1 MAVDLNR
8 VQPPLI
14 YYPPSFDLNLLRSLR
29 FLLPAWMRWKCGI
42 SKIDSRNMERLVESI
57 QTFQA
62 GKTRYLFAFRHPT
75 TDDHFSMLY
84 LLSYGIQAKARAMGV
99 KLAKPVHSDFVYD
112 RGIPLWAGEIVNWL
126 FPRLGGIAIFRGKLD
141 RQGLQTI
148 RKQMIDGNF
157 PISMA
162 PEGGTNGQ
170 SELVGQLEPGIAQM
184 GFWAAEDLAKA
195 GRMENVAILPIGLQY
210 QYEVGSWENI
220 DRMLMHIEQDCGM
233 SKPPIANPKER
244 YERLYAVGNYL
255 LEYLSAHYQKFYP
268 SHTPD
273 AITSETQTLS
283 EKIQTVLDHILRVA
297 ESHFAIKPKGTITDR
312 CRRLEQ
318 AGWDQ
323 IFRNDIKD
331 LDTISTLERG
341 FANQLAKEACS
352 SQWHMRIAESI
363 VSITGNYVA
372 DLPSTSR
379 YAETLLL
386 VWHALNRVK
395 TEPFG
400 KMPYLGDRRLILSI
414 GEPISISDRF
424 ATYQSSRAA
433 AKECVLKTTD
443 DLQAAL
449 QALVERSVVE

>member
-29 FLLPAWMRWKCGI
+29 FVLPAWIRWKCGI
-42 SKIDSRNMERLVESI
+42 SKIETRNMERLVEAM

-84 LLSYGIQAKARAMGV
+84 LLSHAVQAQAKAMGV
-99 KLAKPVHSDFVYD
+99 KFAKPIHSNFVYD

-126 FPRLGGIAIFRGKLD
+126 FPRLGGIPIFRGKLD
-141 RQGLQTI
+141 RQGLQAI
-148 RKQMIDGNF
+148 RKQMVDGQF

-195 GRMENVAILPIGLQY
+195 GRFEEVVILPIGLQY
-210 QYEVGSWENI
+210 EYAVASWENI
-220 DRMLMHIEQDCGM
+220 DRMLIQIEQDCGI
-233 SKPPIANPKER
+233 SKPAITSHEER
-244 YERLYAVGNYL
+244 YQRLYNVGSHL
-255 LEYLSAHYQKFYP
+255 VEYVSAHYQKFYP
-268 SHTPD
+268 SHAP
-273 AITSETQTLS
+273 ETNAENQNLGDR
-283 EKIQTVLDHILRVA
+283 IQSLLDHILRVS
-297 ESHFAIKPKGTITDR
+297 ESHFLIKPKGSITDR

-323 IFRNDIKD
+323 IFRAEFKD
-331 LDTISTLERG
+331 PNAVSTLDRG
-341 FANQLAKEACS
+341 FADQLAKEACS

-363 VSITGNYVA
+363 VTITGNYVA

-386 VWHALNRVK
+386 IWRALSRVK
-395 TEPFG
+395 TETFG
-400 KMPYLGDRRLILSI
+400 KTPYLGDRKLILSI
-414 GEPISISDRF
+414 GEPISVSDRF
-424 ATYQSSRAA
+424 ATYQSSRVA
-433 AKECVLKTTD
+433 AKECVSQTTA
-443 DLQAAL
+443 DLHKVL
-449 QALVERSVVE
+449 QGLVERSVVM

>member
-14 YYPPSFDLNLLRSLR
+14 YYPPSFDLNLLRGLR
-29 FLLPAWMRWKCGI
+29 FLLPMWIRWKCGI
-42 SKIDSRNMERLVESI
+42 SKIESRNMERLVEAM

-84 LLSYGIQAKARAMGV
+84 LLSHGIQAKARGMGV
-99 KLAKPVHSDFVYD
+99 KFAQPVHSNFVYD

-126 FPRLGGIAIFRGKLD
+126 FPRLGGIPIFRGKLD
-141 RQGLQTI
+141 RQGLQAI
-148 RKQMIDGNF
+148 RKQMIDGKF

-170 SELVGQLEPGIAQM
+170 SELVGQLEPGIAQI

-195 GRMENVAILPIGLQY
+195 GRSETVVILPIGLQY
-210 QYEVGSWENI
+210 EYAVASWENI
-220 DRMLMHIEQDCGM
+220 DRMLMRIEQDCGM
-233 SKPPIANPKER
+233 VKPPIEHKER
-244 YERLYAVGNYL
+244 YERLYAVGHYL
-255 LEYLSAHYQKFYP
+255 VKYVSDHYQKFYP
-268 SHTPD
+268 SHAPE
-273 AITSETQTLS
+273 TSIS
-283 EKIQTVLDHILRVA
+283 EAQDLGERIQIVLDHILRVS
-297 ESHFAIKPKGTITDR
+297 ESHFAMPSKGTITDR

-318 AGWDQ
+318 AGWDR
-323 IFRNDIKD
+323 IFRADFKD
-331 LDTISTLERG
+331 LSTISTLERG
-341 FANQLAKEACS
+341 FADQLAKEANS

-363 VSITGNYVA
+363 VSVTGNYVSE
-372 DLPSTSR
+372 LPSASR

-386 VWHALNRVK
+386 IWRALSRVK
-395 TEPFG
+395 TETFG
-400 KMPYLGDRRLILSI
+400 KTPYLGDRKLILSI

-424 ATYQSSRAA
+424 ATYQSSRVA
-433 AKECVLKTTD
+433 AKACVNQTTE

-449 QALVERSVVE
+449 QGLVERSVVA